1 MPYTTKYAVW
11 KAGKLQQMRYYIEDV
26 RFTPIKENEKFPT
39 LSERRGLDWHRDYDK
54 LAAIT
59 EEQVPQAIAEYY
71 TFVSQEMHKL
81 ANGVE

>member
-1 MPYTTKYAVW
+1 MPYATKYAAW
-11 KAGKLQQMRYYIEDV
+11 KAGKTKWATDYIERV
-26 RFTPIKENEKFPT
+26 CYIPIKENEKFPT
-39 LSERRGLDWHRDYDK
+39 LSERRGLDGHRDYDK